1 MKFMDL
7 LENPN
12 ALTSKCVLVSTLSFN
27 EPQNALKAFAQLYDI
42 ALEISAKHAGVILKQ
57 TGSSIYMIF
66 DDPKAVSQA
75 AIDHQL
81 QAQNENLG
89 CSLGI
94 SYGQMIWFQTAQQS
108 VDYLGEPLRRAREL
122 SLLGVKGAILCD
134 AEMTQNSPV
143 NHKYVG
149 LQIAARGNQKSQDLL
164 ELVWSEQAFGLRTRV
179 SSRTPQALVE
189 TQITQTTA
197 EPNQTNLAKA
207 NQVST
212 WWRGTI
218 LRIGEKF
225 GFITAQNG
233 EVVYFQPSNLAILTD
248 LNRGVEVIFKR
259 FPPAKGAQAA
269 RAEDVFVVNAT
280 ATGRL
285 ESVNK
290 KAGWGLVKLD
300 CHNGLSQRLVVLGI
314 RSNDFSK
321 GKQISFRIMLNNRGP
336 IGVSPVLVESELAIS
351 VLTPNP
357 MVTSAAHSNMVY
369 NQQ

>member
-1 MKFMDL
+1 MKFIDL

-12 ALTSKCVLVSTLSFN
+12 ALTTKCVLVSTLNFN
-27 EPQNALKAFAQLYDI
+27 EPDNALKAFAQLYDL
-42 ALEISAKHAGVILKQ
+42 ALGVTAQYDGVILKQ

-66 DDPKAVSQA
+66 NDPIVAQNAAVT
-75 AIDHQL
+75 HQL
-81 QAQNENLG
+81 EADKQDLG

-94 SYGQMIWFQTAQQS
+94 GFGEMIWFQTAQQS

-122 SLLGVKGAILCD
+122 SLLGAKGAVFCD
-134 AEMTQNSPV
+134 AEIAEQHAVKNQYHTFEASP
-143 NHKYVG
+143 
-149 LQIAARGNQKSQDLL
+149 RSNQKESNYV
-164 ELVWSEQAFGLRTRV
+164 ELIWADQAFGLRQRAVSRV
-179 SSRTPQALVE
+179 AKPVVE
-189 TQITQTTA
+189 TPTA
-197 EPNQTNLAKA
+197 KTANESNQAP
-207 NQVST
+207 VST

-248 LNRGVEVIFKR
+248 LSRGAEVIFKR

-280 ATGRL
+280 ATGKL

-300 CHNGLSQRLVVLGI
+300 CHNGLNQRLVVLGI

-336 IGVSPVLVESELAIS
+336 IGVSPSLLLEPELLVSAQH
-351 VLTPNP
+351 P
-357 MVTSAAHSNMVY
+357 VTVNMPQMSAV
-369 NQQ
+369 

>member
-1 MKFMDL
+1 MKFIDL

-12 ALTSKCVLVSTLSFN
+12 ALTTKCVLVSTLNFN
-27 EPQNALKAFAQLYDI
+27 EPHNALKAFAQLYDL
-42 ALEISAKHAGVILKQ
+42 ALAVTTQFEGSILKQ

-66 DDPKAVSQA
+66 NDPA
-75 AIDHQL
+75 AAQSAATVHQL
-81 QAQNENLG
+81 EAAKQDLG

-94 SYGQMIWFQTAQQS
+94 ALGQMIWFQTAQQS

-122 SLLGVKGAILCD
+122 SLLGAKGAVFCD
-134 AEMTQNSPV
+134 AE
-143 NHKYVG
+143 
-149 LQIAARGNQKSQDLL
+149 IAANFAIENQYHSFDSGARGNQKVSDYV
-164 ELVWSEQAFGLRTRV
+164 ELIWADQAFGLRQRAVSRV
-179 SSRTPQALVE
+179 ARTTLETPAKTSSSEAVQAN
-189 TQITQTTA
+189 TSNQAQISQA
-197 EPNQTNLAKA
+197 
-207 NQVST
+207 QVST

-248 LNRGVEVIFKR
+248 LSRGAEVIFKR

-336 IGVSPVLVESELAIS
+336 VGVSPSLLLEPELLGLTQHLVTANIPQMGA
-351 VLTPNP
+351 V
-357 MVTSAAHSNMVY
+357 
-369 NQQ
+369 

>member
-1 MKFMDL
+1 MKFIDL
-7 LENPN
+7 LENQD
-12 ALTSKCVLVSTLSFN
+12 ALTSKCVLVSTLGFN
-27 EPQNALKAFAQLYDI
+27 EPHSALQAFAQLYDI
-42 ALEISAKHAGVILKQ
+42 ALNVAAQFQGVILKQ

-66 DDPKAVSQA
+66 SDPVA
-75 AIDHQL
+75 AQRAALTHQL
-81 QAQNENLG
+81 EAGKQELG

-94 SYGQMIWFQTAQQS
+94 SFGEMIWFQTAQQS

-122 SLLGVKGAILCD
+122 SLLGAKGAVFCD
-134 AEMTQNSPV
+134 AE
-143 NHKYVG
+143 
-149 LQIAARGNQKSQDLL
+149 IATSFAIERQYHTFDSNPRANQKVSDYV
-164 ELVWSEQAFGLRTRV
+164 ELIWADQAFGLRQRAV
-179 SSRTPQALVE
+179 SRPVKPPAETPAAKNTSEASQAN
-189 TQITQTTA
+189 TG
-197 EPNQTNLAKA
+197 NQS
-207 NQVST
+207 QVST

-248 LNRGVEVIFKR
+248 LSRGAEVIFKR

-269 RAEDVFVVNAT
+269 RAEDVFVLNAT

-336 IGVSPVLVESELAIS
+336 IGIGPSLRLEPEILSPVQPKVMAN
-351 VLTPNP
+351 VTQLTA
-357 MVTSAAHSNMVY
+357 V
-369 NQQ
+369 

>member
-1 MKFMDL
+1 MKFIDL

-12 ALTSKCVLVSTLSFN
+12 ALTTKCVLVSTLNFN
-27 EPQNALKAFAQLYDI
+27 EPHNALKAFADLYDL
-42 ALEISAKHAGVILKQ
+42 ALAITTGYDGSILKQ

-66 DDPKAVSQA
+66 SDPKMAQSA
-75 AIDHQL
+75 AKTHQL
-81 QAQNENLG
+81 EAAKHELG

-94 SYGQMIWFQTAQQS
+94 SYGEMIWFQTAQQS

-122 SLLGVKGAILCD
+122 SLLGAKGAVFCD
-134 AEMTQNSPV
+134 A
-143 NHKYVG
+143 
-149 LQIAARGNQKSQDLL
+149 QIAANFAFENWYHHFDANPRANQKASDYV
-164 ELVWSEQAFGLRTRV
+164 ELIWAEQAFGLRQRAVSRV
-179 SSRTPQALVE
+179 AKTVVE
-189 TQITQTTA
+189 TPAIKTSNETTQVS
-197 EPNQTNLAKA
+197 NQS
-207 NQVST
+207 QVST

-248 LNRGVEVIFKR
+248 LSRGVEVIFKR

-290 KAGWGLVKLD
+290 KAGWGLVKLE

-314 RSNDFSK
+314 RSNDFYK

-336 IGVSPVLVESELAIS
+336 IGISPSLLLESESIGSTQHPVKVILPQMSAI
-351 VLTPNP
+351 
-357 MVTSAAHSNMVY
+357 
-369 NQQ
+369 

>member
-1 MKFMDL
+1 L
-7 LENPN
+7 
-12 ALTSKCVLVSTLSFN
+12 
-27 EPQNALKAFAQLYDI
+27 
-42 ALEISAKHAGVILKQ
+42 
-57 TGSSIYMIF
+57 
-66 DDPKAVSQA
+66 
-75 AIDHQL
+75 
-81 QAQNENLG
+81 
-89 CSLGI
+89 
-94 SYGQMIWFQTAQQS
+94 IWA
-108 VDYLGEPLRRAREL
+108 D
-122 SLLGVKGAILCD
+122 
-134 AEMTQNSPV
+134 
-143 NHKYVG
+143 
-149 LQIAARGNQKSQDLL
+149 
-164 ELVWSEQAFGLRTRV
+164 QAFGLRQRAVSRV
-179 SSRTPQALVE
+179 ARTTLETPAKTSSSEAVQAN
-189 TQITQTTA
+189 TSNQAQISQA
-197 EPNQTNLAKA
+197 
-207 NQVST
+207 QVST

-248 LNRGVEVIFKR
+248 LSRGAEVIFKR

-336 IGVSPVLVESELAIS
+336 VGVSPSLLLEPELLGLTQHLVTANIPQMGA
-351 VLTPNP
+351 V
-357 MVTSAAHSNMVY
+357 
-369 NQQ
+369 

>member
-1 MKFMDL
+1 MKFIDL

-12 ALTSKCVLVSTLSFN
+12 ALTTKCVLVSTLNFN
-27 EPQNALKAFAQLYDI
+27 EPHNALKAFAQLYDL
-42 ALEISAKHAGVILKQ
+42 ALAITTGYEGSILKQ

-66 DDPKAVSQA
+66 NDAVA
-75 AIDHQL
+75 AQNAAVTHQL
-81 QAQNENLG
+81 EAAKQDLG
-89 CSLGI
+89 CSLGVAL
-94 SYGQMIWFQTAQQS
+94 GQMIWFQTAQQS

-122 SLLGVKGAILCD
+122 SLLGAKGAVFCD
-134 AEMTQNSPV
+134 AE
-143 NHKYVG
+143 
-149 LQIAARGNQKSQDLL
+149 IAELHALKSQYHSFEANARGNQKVSDYV
-164 ELVWSEQAFGLRTRV
+164 ELIWADQAFGLRQRAVSRV
-179 SSRTPQALVE
+179 AKPVVE
-189 TQITQTTA
+189 TPTVKTPSESSQA
-197 EPNQTNLAKA
+197 SNQTP
-207 NQVST
+207 VST

-248 LNRGVEVIFKR
+248 LSRGAEVIFKR

-269 RAEDVFVVNAT
+269 RAEDVFVLNAT

-290 KAGWGLVKLD
+290 KAGWGLVKLE

-314 RSNDFSK
+314 RSNDFGK

-336 IGVSPVLVESELAIS
+336 IGVSPSLLLEPELLVSAQH
-351 VLTPNP
+351 P
-357 MVTSAAHSNMVY
+357 VTANMPQMSAV
-369 NQQ
+369 

>member
-1 MKFMDL
+1 MKFIDL

-12 ALTSKCVLVSTLSFN
+12 ALTTKCVLVSTLNFN
-27 EPQNALKAFAQLYDI
+27 EPNNSLQAFAQLYDI
-42 ALEISAKHAGVILKQ
+42 ALAVTAQFEGVILKQ

-66 DDPKAVSQA
+66 NDVMAAQHAAKA
-75 AIDHQL
+75 HQL
-81 QAQNENLG
+81 EAAKQELG

-94 SYGQMIWFQTAQQS
+94 ALGQMIWFQTAQQS

-122 SLLGVKGAILCD
+122 SLLGAKGAVFCD
-134 AEMTQNSPV
+134 AE
-143 NHKYVG
+143 
-149 LQIAARGNQKSQDLL
+149 IAQLHALKNQYHSFEANPRSNQKESNYV
-164 ELVWSEQAFGLRTRV
+164 ELIWADQAFGLRQRAVSRV
-179 SSRTPQALVE
+179 AKPVVE
-189 TQITQTTA
+189 TPA
-197 EPNQTNLAKA
+197 AKTSSETSQA
-207 NQVST
+207 SNNNPTQVST

-248 LNRGVEVIFKR
+248 LSRGAEVIFKR

-269 RAEDVFVVNAT
+269 RAEDVFVLNAT

-290 KAGWGLVKLD
+290 KAGWGLVKLE

-336 IGVSPVLVESELAIS
+336 IGVSPSLLLEPELLVSAQHA
-351 VLTPNP
+351 LTVNMPQ
-357 MVTSAAHSNMVY
+357 MSAV
-369 NQQ
+369 

>member
-1 MKFMDL
+1 MKFIDL

-12 ALTSKCVLVSTLSFN
+12 ALITKCVLVSTLNFN
-27 EPQNALKAFAQLYDI
+27 EPHNALKAFAQLYDL
-42 ALEISAKHAGVILKQ
+42 ALATTTGYEGSILKQ

-66 DDPKAVSQA
+66 NDSAAAQSAAVT
-75 AIDHQL
+75 HQL
-81 QAQNENLG
+81 EAAKQNLG

-94 SYGQMIWFQTAQQS
+94 ALGQMIWFQTAQQS

-122 SLLGVKGAILCD
+122 SLLGAKGAVFCD
-134 AEMTQNSPV
+134 AE
-143 NHKYVG
+143 
-149 LQIAARGNQKSQDLL
+149 IAANFAIENQYHSFEANPRGNQKVSDYV
-164 ELVWSEQAFGLRTRV
+164 ELIWADQAFGLRQRAVSRV
-179 SSRTPQALVE
+179 AKTLVE
-189 TQITQTTA
+189 TPPVKTSSSEALQTSSG
-197 EPNQTNLAKA
+197 NQAQVSQ

-248 LNRGVEVIFKR
+248 LSRGAEVIFKR

-290 KAGWGLVKLD
+290 KAGWGLVKLE

-336 IGVSPVLVESELAIS
+336 VGVSPSLMPEPELLLAQHLVRANTAQMAAI
-351 VLTPNP
+351 
-357 MVTSAAHSNMVY
+357 
-369 NQQ
+369 